1 MLLTLLNQQQPHCSY
16 PVSYTHLE
24 YKRLAAL
31 TEGSDEYN
39 AEVESMYT
47 KITAE
52 DTAKSYADKY
62 NTCLLYTSSNYT
74 DPV

>member
-1 MLLTLLNQQQPHCSY
+1 MILIQQNI
-16 PVSYTHLE
+16 
-24 YKRLAAL
+24 RGFAAL

-62 NTCLLYTSSNYT
+62 NTAKNKLDALANR
-74 DPV
+74 